1 MFTKKNRIISLST
14 LLFFES
20 IFVLRYSIAS
30 TTYWNNPA
38 KAQAI
43 QEIIDNILNFMVI
56 IAIPV
61 AVTFLII
68 AGLKF
73 FTAQGNELK
82 IKSAKKT
89 VLWTIIGTIILVGVK
104 VISAT
109 ITEFFETKGWSLVK
123 RVYAGNVNVGPW
135 QVPKLTN
142 YPYPSDFINAVASF
156 LLTIAIPLSVV
167 AIIWTGIQFFFAQGN
182 ETKITNAK
190 KTLKWAIIGLAVV
203 IGAYAIVATI
213 KEVI

>member
-1 MFTKKNRIISLST
+1 MFAKKNKIIFLST
-14 LLFFES
+14 LLFSEGLFS
-20 IFVLRYSIAS
+20 LHSLMAS

-43 QEIIDNILNFMVI
+43 QEIIDNILNFIVI
-56 IAIPV
+56 IAIPI

-73 FTAQGNELK
+73 FSAQGNELK

-89 VLWTIIGTIILVGVK
+89 ILWTIVGTVILIGTK

-109 ITEFFETKGWSLVK
+109 ITKFFETKGWSFIK
-123 RVYAGNVNVGPW
+123 KAYAGNVNVQPW
-135 QVPKLTN
+135 QVPNLTN
-142 YPYPSDFINAVASF
+142 YPYPSDFISAIASF

-167 AIIWTGIQFFFAQGN
+167 AIIWTGIQFFLAQGN
-182 ETKITNAK
+182 ESKITNAK